1 MQIDKHN
8 KLDRVGNDSTKK
20 EKNNK
25 NKQKIKRPR
34 ESDILDEEVAT
45 EGIDMGDRHGLNFS
59 GVRAEEEVG
68 EVGWVQ
74 GDGQE
79 GKRSKKKSKNK
90 GKNKERRQGMDF

>member
-1 MQIDKHN
+1 
-8 KLDRVGNDSTKK
+8 
-20 EKNNK
+20 
-25 NKQKIKRPR
+25 
-34 ESDILDEEVAT
+34 
-45 EGIDMGDRHGLNFS
+45 MGDRHGLNFS